1 MATTWDKKLMIASIK
16 KLGSSGGSTDDM
28 SVPKASASEVSVGRR
43 GSGTRISVGGPSFPS
58 RQQILQNVA
67 QKHEENDK
75 TPSMHEP
82 DCAQPA
88 TQDNAELAQQNKV
101 GASNSEKGPHSA
113 LREREVVAQRQHK
126 EAEDRAERLE
136 KERLEQARLEQ
147 ERLEK
152 TRAQREERLAR
163 EQHERDLHGVTS
175 AEEKLRQA
183 QITLQRTRERRAS
196 GQNVTEDTK
205 RALLHAQRER
215 EQDALDR
222 MQHKQVQQEPKA
234 DETVERHHERT
245 RSRAES
251 IGSVQDPNISNWE
264 AVQDPDYPNQIG
276 PFYFWNYETDEVVW
290 DLPEGLEKPLRA
302 GPLLYAASAPVPASS
317 NRLPQPS
324 TAQLQPSTA
333 QPQPSTPQLK
343 QGGGESTNWRPP
355 LTQKP
360 SWARQQGTTVPSVQ
374 HKPGGVSGTSHGAKA
389 LQPSS
394 VLGNAVASSPPIQP
408 AALKQPASTAMQQ
421 PTVFKQPASTAA
433 LQQSAALKQPT
444 SQPKKMPN
452 SKYSAFNH
460 VLVWMQGVVEDD
472 CVDVNNFDGSVLQSG
487 VVLCELLNILQPD
500 SVPKIHRVDRDSDGQ
515 FGAIAKFRI
524 SENATNFIKGCQK
537 LGMPRNCAFDTQ
549 ELTELRDVKAVLR
562 CVETLGKMLGQ
573 L

>member
-16 KLGSSGGSTDDM
+16 KLGSSGGDSTDDM
-28 SVPKASASEVSVGRR
+28 SVPKASEVSVGRR
-43 GSGTRISVGGPSFPS
+43 GSGTRTSVGGPTFPS

-67 QKHEENDK
+67 QKREEKNGK
-75 TPSMHEP
+75 NETTLSGMHEP
-82 DCAQPA
+82 DRAQPA
-88 TQDNAELAQQNKV
+88 TTTQDNAEELTQQNKV
-101 GASNSEKGPHSA
+101 GASSKSEKGPHSA
-113 LREREVVAQRQHK
+113 LREREIIIPVVVVAQRQHK
-126 EAEDRAERLE
+126 EAEDR
-136 KERLEQARLEQ
+136 
-147 ERLEK
+147 LEK
-152 TRAQREERLAR
+152 TRAEQREERLAR
-163 EQHERDLHGVTS
+163 EQHERDLQGVTS

-183 QITLQRTRERRAS
+183 QITLQRTRERRGS
-196 GQNVTEDTK
+196 GGQNATEGTK
-205 RALLHAQRER
+205 WGGREKEPLHPQRGGR
-215 EQDALDR
+215 EQAPALDR
-222 MQHKQVQQEPKA
+222 MQHNKQVQQEPKA

-290 DLPEGLEKPLRA
+290 DLPEDLEKPLRA
-302 GPLLYAASAPVPASS
+302 GPLLYAASAPAAASS
-317 NRLPQPS
+317 NRLPLPS
-324 TAQLQPSTA
+324 TAP
-333 QPQPSTPQLK
+333 PQPSTPQLKK

-360 SWARQQGTTVPSVQ
+360 SWARQQGTTTVPSGQ
-374 HKPGGVSGTSHGAKA
+374 PKPGGVSGTSHGTKP

-394 VLGNAVASSPPIQP
+394 VLGNAVAASPP
-408 AALKQPASTAMQQ
+408 MQQ
-421 PTVFKQPASTAA
+421 PTALKQPASTAA
-433 LQQSAALKQPT
+433 LQQSAVLKQPT
-444 SQPKKMPN
+444 PQPKKMPD

-460 VLVWMQGVVEDD
+460 VLVWMQGVLEDD

-487 VVLCELLNILQPD
+487 VLLCELLNILQPD
-500 SVPKIHRVDRDSDGQ
+500 SVPKIHRVERDSDGQ